1 MGNNRWIKG
10 NRLKNVDIEFR
21 DSINAWIE
29 DTIDEADRKKHIG
42 KKNEANA
49 VYTLSSIQLTV
60 LRVW

>member
-49 VYTLSSIQLTV
+49 VYTLSHRFS
-60 LRVW
+60 